1 MLDVVNKPKIQG
13 TKFET
18 WLVNKFNSWGDR
30 YKAERL
36 AEGGIKD
43 IGDVKL
49 KLKNG
54 LIPFKD
60 FVIEAKARQNLNV
73 HQTLAKSKKKAGNYP
88 VILAWKKLI
97 KQEGNSRRT
106 SDGESV
112 VYIIDEETLKDLLEN
127 YKTNL

>member
-1 MLDVVNKPKIQG
+1 MVNKPKIQG

-43 IGDVKL
+43 IGDIKL

-54 LIPFKD
+54 MIPYKD
-60 FVIEAKARQNLNV
+60 FVIEAKARQALNV
-73 HQTLAKSKKKAGNYP
+73 HQTLHKAKNKADGYP
-88 VILAWKKLI
+88 VILAWKKLV
-97 KQEGNSRRT
+97 KQEGNQRRT

-112 VYIIDEETLKDLLEN
+112 VYILDEDTLKDLLEN
-127 YKTNL
+127 YK